1 MDTIEKRI
9 QAYLSKIPK
18 QKVEKVEL
26 SLITDADKIYDGL
39 VKGSQRQVA
48 ILRKVEAQ
56 LNKLEGEAK
65 RLLNLEQKI
74 EQQAKEL
81 GVDIDQLIEEDYAA
95 STWVSDLNK
104 YANRIGEIASV
115 L

>member
-1 MDTIEKRI
+1 MNTIEKRI
-9 QAYLSKIPK
+9 QAYLSKK
-18 QKVEKVEL
+18 TTQKVEKVEL
-26 SLITDADKIYDGL
+26 SLVTDADQIYDGL

-65 RLLNLEQKI
+65 QLLKLEQKI

-81 GVDIDQLIEEDYAA
+81 GVDIDQLIQEDYAA